1 MDAIVDGRLA
11 AGLGR
16 GLHSLTN
23 DQTPLNAQRFRLAK
37 QLLGGLASFTAPS
50 IKAMIPEPYELFDID
65 KTSDKLFLIGTSW
78 IVLFLM
84 LL

>member
-1 MDAIVDGRLA
+1 MDAIADGRLA

-16 GLHSLTN
+16 GLHSLTSR
-23 DQTPLNAQRFRLAK
+23 QTEGVVQRFRQTK
-37 QLLGGLASFTAPS
+37 QLQPEMAMFTQPS
-50 IKAMIPEPYELFDID
+50 TTAMIPEPYELFDID